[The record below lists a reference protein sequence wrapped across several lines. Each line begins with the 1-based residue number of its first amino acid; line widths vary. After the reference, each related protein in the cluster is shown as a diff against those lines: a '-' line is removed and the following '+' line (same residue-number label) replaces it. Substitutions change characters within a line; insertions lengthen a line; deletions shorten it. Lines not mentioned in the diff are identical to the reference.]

1 MDSSQTQTQGLE
13 GQELAP
19 ELDWLTAELEA
30 RYPAAAP
37 EQVAALVSLAA
48 DSFADA
54 RITDFVP
61 VLVRREV
68 EQELWSLG
76 LHRVS

>member
-1 MDSSQTQTQGLE
+1 MDSRQTGSQGSDGGE
-13 GQELAP
+13 VAP
-19 ELDWLTAELEA
+19 ELDWLTSELEA

-37 EQVAALVSLAA
+37 EQVATLVSVAA
-48 DSFADA
+48 DSYADA

-76 LHRVS
+76 LHRAS